1 MIQGKRRV
9 MFIHPKLVAFNKQ
22 LEQLFHEVDEVIE
35 DHWGE
40 SFSRH
45 PNRPRRGETHNPE
58 MDGLFEIAPDFTPG
72 IGSEQ
77 GRGYIVSLRVAT
89 LDRVTP
95 EQFEFLMEEAAI
107 LIRKKLPLFFP
118 GRSLAVVRDGKR
130 FKIIGDFSLGEA

>member
-1 MIQGKRRV
+1 MY
-9 MFIHPKLVAFNKQ
+9 IHPKLTAFTGS
-22 LEQLFHEVDEVIE
+22 LEKLFREVDEALE
-35 DHWGE
+35 DHWE
-40 SFSRH
+40 QSFSRH
-45 PNRPRRGETHNPE
+45 PNRPARGETENPE
-58 MDGLFEIAPDFTPG
+58 MDGLFEIAPDFTAG

-89 LDRVTP
+89 LDRVSP

-107 LIRKKLPLFFP
+107 LIKQKLPRYFP